1 MLAAD
6 QPAHSVTSA
15 AIDAPEPPAGP
26 GNQEGTV
33 LIPAPGEPRGRE
45 VGERIDWLRIW
56 PFLLLQASCLLVL
69 VVGWSPVAV
78 ITCVALYLVRMFGI
92 TAFYHR
98 YFSHRTFRAGRVMQF
113 VGALLGAAA
122 VQRGPL
128 WWAAHHRQHHRH
140 SDTPRDAHSPRQ
152 HGFWWAHIGWIA
164 SRRHYPT
171 DLKQVPDLA
180 KFRELRWLD
189 RFDLAVPLALLAL
202 LLLVGAALARWAPS
216 LGTDAL
222 QMGVWGFS
230 ISTTLLFHATATINS
245 LSHVFGRRVWPTN
258 DDSRNSMLLALLTL
272 GEGWHNNHHWAP
284 GTVRQGF
291 RWWEIDVS
299 FYVLRLLAVVGLVHD
314 LNPVPARARAH
325 ERRLRG

>member
-189 RFDLAVPLALLAL
+189 RFDLAVPFALLAL
-202 LLLVGAALARWAPS
+202 LLLVGAALAEWAPS

>member
-1 MLAAD
+1 MII
-6 QPAHSVTSA
+6 P
-15 AIDAPEPPAGP
+15 GP
-26 GNQEGTV
+26 S
-33 LIPAPGEPRGRE
+33 EPRGRG
-45 VGERIDWLRIW
+45 VDERIDWLRIW

-98 YFSHRTFRAGRVMQF
+98 YFSHRTFRTGRVMQF

-140 SDTPRDAHSPRQ
+140 SDSPRDAHSPRQ

-164 SRRHYPT
+164 SRRHYET

-189 RFDLAVPLALLAL
+189 RHDLAVPFALLVL
-202 LLLVGAALARWAPS
+202 LLLVGAALAEWAPS

-245 LSHVFGRRVWPTN
+245 LSHVFGRRVWPTV

-299 FYVLRLLAVVGLVHD
+299 FYVLRLLAVVGLVRD